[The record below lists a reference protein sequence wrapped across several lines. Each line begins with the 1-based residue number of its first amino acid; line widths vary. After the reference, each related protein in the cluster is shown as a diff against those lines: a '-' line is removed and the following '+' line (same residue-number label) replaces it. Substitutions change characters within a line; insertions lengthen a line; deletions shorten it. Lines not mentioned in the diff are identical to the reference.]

1 MSYFELLLLVHI
13 GGAIVGFGPTFAF
26 AVLGPTAKKN
36 PGPGGLAI
44 MEGMLAISNRLVLPV
59 AIVIQP
65 VTGALLIFEAGYSS
79 TFWSQDWLVGS
90 IVLYAIA
97 FYLAVFVQRPSLGRM
112 IAFAKEGQ
120 AQSEPFQ
127 ALAKRTATMGPI
139 LTLLLV
145 AIIIMMVLKP
155 GV

>member
-1 MSYFELLLLVHI
+1 MSYFEFLLLVHI
-13 GGAIVGFGPTFAF
+13 GGAIIGFGPAFAF

-44 MEGMLAISNRLVLPV
+44 MEGMLAIAKRLVLPV

-65 VTGALLIFEAGYSS
+65 LTGALLIFEADYSS

-90 IVLYAIA
+90 IVLYAVA
-97 FYLAVFVQRPSLGRM
+97 FYVSVFVQRPSLERM
-112 IAFAKEGQ
+112 IALAKEGQ
-120 AQSEPFQ
+120 AESESFQ
-127 ALAKRTATMGPI
+127 ALAKRSAAMGPI

-145 AIIIMMVLKP
+145 VIIIMMMLKP
-155 GV
+155 GA

>member
-1 MSYFELLLLVHI
+1 MSYFEFLLLVHV
-13 GGAIVGFGPTFAF
+13 GGAIIGFGPTFAF

-44 MEGMLAISNRLVLPV
+44 MEGMLAITNRLVLPV

-65 VTGALLIFEAGYSS
+65 LTGVLLIFEAGYSS

-90 IVLYAIA
+90 IVLYAVA
-97 FYLAVFVQRPSLGRM
+97 FYVSVLVQRPSLDSM

-120 AQSEPFQ
+120 AQSESFQ
-127 ALAKRTATMGPI
+127 SLAKRTATMGPI
-139 LTLLLV
+139 LALLLV
-145 AIIIMMVLKP
+145 AIIIMMMLKP
-155 GV
+155 GA